1 MFGRCEVLVMSG
13 EEGGHVRASSGSLYI
28 HLSRRHSTAYKA
40 CNYTEA
46 DQHLGRITLQTGLV
60 LQL

>member
-1 MFGRCEVLVMSG
+1 MSG